1 MPLFYVFEYDPEI
14 FINQVVVRV
23 LDNDLPF
30 AFAVVIQPVL
40 DDADG
45 AGGLAGNVVGYA
57 PALFF

>member
-14 FINQVVVRV
+14 FIKQVVVCV
-23 LDNDLPF
+23 LDNDLLF

-45 AGGLAGNVVGYA
+45 AGGLAGNVVGYT